1 MRPLRTLRFHAQAPF
16 GSVPHGRREE
26 PPLDNGRYVRQYL
39 VTVFHEHGVKMVFSG
54 HDHLYERAACT
65 YLGKTIRYVVTGGGG
80 A

>member
-1 MRPLRTLRFHAQAPF
+1 M
-16 GSVPHGRREE
+16 
-26 PPLDNGRYVRQYL
+26 VR
-39 VTVFHEHGVKMVFSG
+39 VFHEHGVKMVFSG